1 MDILELIIVLLSV
14 ALVQILILRCSSQ
27 NVYDLVL
34 ENRLLQK
41 TINELTETVDNQHNL
56 MGNYQDKIKRYKQL
70 VTEQQAAIHE
80 YKIKNRKKAKQIEK
94 LQQSQRNNKYQIQT
108 LKNKRDKLKEQNLKL
123 IVKEVESRRLTPSQD
138 KFYSEVQQTIEKMNK
153 EDVDPYLLDKRNA
166 REL

>member
-14 ALVQILILRCSSQ
+14 ALLQILILRFSTQ

-41 TINELTETVDNQHNL
+41 KINELTETVDNQHNL
-56 MGNYQDKIKRYKQL
+56 MENYQDKIKRYKKL

-123 IVKEVESRRLTPSQD
+123 IVKGVESRRLTPSQD
-138 KFYSEVQQTIEKMNK
+138 NFYSEVQQTIEKMNK